1 MLRMNRQSLNTPK
14 AKVREHCANYEPNF
28 ICSGCMIGEKL
39 QQVIDPKKVGKSC
52 LVAEGKECDYYNRC
66 IKPIVGF

>member
-1 MLRMNRQSLNTPK
+1 MLRMNRQSLSTPK

-28 ICSGCMIGEKL
+28 ICGGCMIGEKL
-39 QQVIDPKKVGKSC
+39 QQRIDSKKAGKPC
-52 LVAEGKECDYYNRC
+52 LVADDKECDYYNRC

>member
-1 MLRMNRQSLNTPK
+1 MNREFSKTPK

-39 QQVIDPKKVGKSC
+39 KQWIDVEKMGRKC
-52 LVAEGKECDYYNRC
+52 LVAEGKECDYYNKC
-66 IKPIVGF
+66 VKPIVGF